1 MEGYVL
7 IDVNYYIKFLVLTPG
22 DPNVVLVK
30 SQTREF
36 REWLTS
42 IGLFSGNRRLVYR
55 HFQQLPSYRNIPVEK
70 EFTTF
75 RQWNNKLIELHR
87 NDI

>member
-1 MEGYVL
+1 MGEYVL
-7 IDVNYYIKFLVLTPG
+7 IDVNDYIKFMVLTPG
-22 DPNVVLVK
+22 DPNIVLVE

-36 REWLTS
+36 RDWLTS
-42 IGLFSGNRRLVYR
+42 IGLFKGNRKLVYR
-55 HFQQLPSYRNIPVEK
+55 HFQQLPSYRNMLIEK
-70 EFTTF
+70 EFISF